1 MPAQPD
7 GHLLYLSRADVSAL
21 GIEALELVNEVAACF
36 SAKAEGLA
44 RSTSTLSIP
53 MSGGARF
60 VAKGGIIGSPPNCA
74 IKWFGYFP
82 ANAKLGIP
90 DYHPLLI
97 VSEATKGMPLA
108 VIDGTWISEVR
119 TAAISAFAARHLA
132 NAQSASIGFVA
143 CGAQAYAH
151 LELFRQLFPLVRIHA
166 YSRRKETAEKFCTH
180 ATKVG
185 LRAELCDTP
194 RPVVEH
200 SDIIITSVP
209 HTAQPTHQLR
219 GDWMSLGA
227 FASMVDRGNS
237 WDRAS
242 LSCID
247 TVITDDLAL
256 SGPQGE
262 GGINFEPKRL
272 AGDLGDVS
280 LGRVQY
286 SSHGQAAIIFSG
298 AGIVDAAIGALV
310 YQRAR
315 ATGKGVLLP
324 L

>member
-1 MPAQPD
+1 MVWVFSGQREI
-7 GHLLYLSRADVSAL
+7 GH
-21 GIEALELVNEVAACF
+21 
-36 SAKAEGLA
+36 
-44 RSTSTLSIP
+44 T
-53 MSGGARF
+53 
-60 VAKGGIIGSPPNCA
+60 
-74 IKWFGYFP
+74 
-82 ANAKLGIP
+82 
-90 DYHPLLI
+90 DYHPLL
-97 VSEATKGMPLA
+97 VMSEATRGMPIA

-132 NAQSASIGFVA
+132 NGQSARIGFVA

-151 LELFRQLFPLVRIHA
+151 LELFRQLFPLVRMHA
-166 YSRRKETAEKFCTH
+166 YSRRMETAEKFCTH
-180 ATKVG
+180 ATAVG

-209 HTAQPTHQLR
+209 HTAQPTYQLR
-219 GDWMSLGA
+219 GDWMSPGA
-227 FASMVDRGNS
+227 FASMVDRGNG

-256 SGPQGE
+256 SGPLGE
-262 GGINFEPKRL
+262 EGINFEPKRL
-272 AGDLGDVS
+272 AGDLADLS
-280 LGRVQY
+280 LGRVQH
-286 SSHGQAAIIFSG
+286 SSRGRAAIIFSG